1 MPGQSGRTSPIFERN
16 GSAELTGSLVVDA
29 PKRSERAQE
38 YEKRVG
44 GMLNSAMKGLAE
56 KESTVP
62 DAAAIIL
69 LGPAFAS
76 KLGDLAD
83 EDAKVRTAID
93 FVTSG
98 TGNPYIAL
106 AFAALP
112 LAAQIIRNHETDNA
126 VNMAVKV
133 PFTKRRFNVPFK
145 IKLRNPF
152 LRGMTNEPTALANS
166 VFTDPRITEALT
178 SQGVNLAWGR

>member
-1 MPGQSGRTSPIFERN
+1 MPSGRTSPTFESNN
-16 GSAELTGSLVVDA
+16 GIGELSGSVVVDA
-29 PKRSERAQE
+29 PKRSDRAIE

-44 GMLNSAMKGLAE
+44 GLLNGAMKGLAE

-83 EDAKVRTAID
+83 EDDKVRKALD

-112 LAAQIIRNHETDNA
+112 LAAQILRNHESDTP
-126 VNMAVKV
+126 VKVAVKV
-133 PFTKRRFNVPFK
+133 PFSKRRLQVPFK
-145 IKLRNPF
+145 LKLKNPF
-152 LRGMTNEPTALANS
+152 LRGMTNEPNALANS
-166 VFTDPRITEALT
+166 VFSDPRIAEALT
-178 SQGVNLAWGR
+178 QQGVDLAWGR